1 MSPLLIRICTIALIS
16 LTTLGAQAA
25 SVDVDL
31 RQAAQLHKTGDTRQ
45 AIAIWE
51 RWANQGDT
59 DAAYNLALIHH
70 HADGVPLDLAT
81 AMRWYRVAAERGDK
95 VSQIQVGLMY
105 QLGQGVEAN
114 AEEAHRW
121 FTMHRK
127 HHFHHAHSP
136 QMLAWRQQALALI
149 EQSELHEQRRQAQRN
164 SAQIIAE
171 LRQRAQ
177 PQPAF
182 DTAQLAASGH

>member
-1 MSPLLIRICTIALIS
+1 MIRICAIVLIS

-31 RQAAQLHKTGDTRQ
+31 RLAAQLHRTGETRQ

-70 HADGVPLDLAT
+70 HADGVALDLVT

-95 VSQIQVGLMY
+95 VSQIQIGLMY
-105 QLGQGVEAN
+105 QLGQGVEAD

-127 HHFHHAHSP
+127 HHFHHANSP

-149 EQSELHEQRRQAQRN
+149 EQSELQEQRLLAQKN
-164 SAQIIAE
+164 STQIIAE

-182 DTAQLAASGH
+182 HTEHLAASSH

>member
-1 MSPLLIRICTIALIS
+1 MSSLLIRICAIALIS

-31 RQAAQLHKTGDTRQ
+31 RLAAQLHRTGETRQ

-51 RWANQGDT
+51 RWANQGAT
-59 DAAYNLALIHH
+59 DAVA
-70 HADGVPLDLAT
+70 LDLVT

-95 VSQIQVGLMY
+95 VSQIQIGLMY
-105 QLGQGVEAN
+105 QLGQGVEAD

-127 HHFHHAHSP
+127 HHFHHANSP

-149 EQSELHEQRRQAQRN
+149 EQSELQEQRLLAQKN
-164 SAQIIAE
+164 STQIIAE

-182 DTAQLAASGH
+182 DAAQLAASGH

>member
-1 MSPLLIRICTIALIS
+1 MSPLLIRICAIALIS

-31 RQAAQLHKTGDTRQ
+31 RLAAQLHRTGETRQ

-70 HADGVPLDLAT
+70 HADGVALDLVT

-95 VSQIQVGLMY
+95 VSQIQIGLMY
-105 QLGQGVEAN
+105 QLGQGVEAD

-127 HHFHHAHSP
+127 HHFHHANSP

-149 EQSELHEQRRQAQRN
+149 EQSELQEQRLLAQKN

-182 DTAQLAASGH
+182 HTEHLAASSH